1 MNVLPVDYKTICS
14 AIYVLLMVLSFN
26 TTAYADTQEDDY
38 LKALESEAV
47 ELKDFEPPPD
57 AGTNEA
63 GNDAGTLVKA
73 ADGMSPKEKEFSDKL
88 ESTLPNTYLIYKKL
102 SKGQKGLVV
111 EAYFVN
117 ERSMAEAS
125 RQIFNIYFK
134 KIKTN

>member
-1 MNVLPVDYKTICS
+1 MNVLPIDHKTICA
-14 AIYVLLMVLSFN
+14 AIYVLLMVFSLN
-26 TTAYADTQEDDY
+26 TTVQADAQEDDY
-38 LKALESEAV
+38 LKALESEAG
-47 ELKDFEPPPD
+47 ELKDFEPPAD
-57 AGTNEA
+57 SGNNEA
-63 GNDAGTLVKA
+63 GNLVKA
-73 ADGMSPKEKEFSDKL
+73 ADEVSPKEKEFAEKL
-88 ESTLPNTYLIYKKL
+88 ASSLPNTYLIYKKL

>member
-1 MNVLPVDYKTICS
+1 MNVLPIDHKIICA
-14 AIYVLLMVLSFN
+14 AIYVLFMVFSLN
-26 TTAYADTQEDDY
+26 ATVQADAQDDY
-38 LKALESEAV
+38 INALESEAG
-47 ELKDFEPPPD
+47 ELKDFEPPAD
-57 AGTNEA
+57 SGNNEA
-63 GNDAGTLVKA
+63 GNLVKA
-73 ADGMSPKEKEFSDKL
+73 ADEVSPKEKEFAEKL
-88 ESTLPNTYLIYKKL
+88 ASSLPNTYLIYKKL